1 MNIQP
6 YDHADF
12 LANPT
17 THAEY
22 TTATIAVPIQSLPE
36 CKVGDVVRI
45 EFVSV
50 LINPGHE
57 KTPMPLYMVSKS
69 QKPSDDPNGAYL
81 YACALGNFRKGD
93 SHGV

>member
-17 THAEY
+17 KYAHY
-22 TTATIAVPIQSLPE
+22 TAATIAVPIQSLPE
-36 CKVGDVVRI
+36 CQVGDLVMI
-45 EFVSV
+45 EFVNV
-50 LINPGHE
+50 LINPGRE
-57 KTPMPLYMVSKS
+57 KTLMPLYRVSKS
-69 QKPSDDPNGAYL
+69 QKPSDDQNSASL